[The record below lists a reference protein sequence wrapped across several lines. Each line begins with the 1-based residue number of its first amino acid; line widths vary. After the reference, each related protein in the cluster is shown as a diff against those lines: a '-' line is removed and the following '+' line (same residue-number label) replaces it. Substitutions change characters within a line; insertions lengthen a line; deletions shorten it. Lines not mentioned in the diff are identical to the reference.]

1 MIELTMNML
10 FDIEPGAVLILVLSC
25 VISFTFGRYLVS
37 SRNKRRQNKEM
48 ERAELALRNRPPE
61 PPSLNKSKR
70 KRQQLGDKSS
80 SKPRG

>member
-1 MIELTMNML
+1 MNKL
-10 FDIEPGAVLILVLSC
+10 FDIEPGAILILVLSC
-25 VISFTFGRYLVS
+25 VISFTLGRYLVS
-37 SRNKRRQNKEM
+37 SRNKRRQKKEL

-80 SKPRG
+80 TRPRV

>member
-1 MIELTMNML
+1 MNKL
-10 FDIEPGAVLILVLSC
+10 FDIEPGAILILVLSC
-25 VISFTFGRYLVS
+25 VISFTLGRYLVL
-37 SRNKRRQNKEM
+37 SRNKRRQKKEM

-80 SKPRG
+80 TRPRV